1 MLPFIAFF
9 TFVILIALIWWLY
22 TKSLKSTWKIPD
34 VDFPKHWRK
43 VLIENVAFYNA
54 LNKNEKELFENKIL
68 EFVYNIKIT
77 PVKTDVDEIDK
88 VLIAAS
94 GIIPIFSFP
103 DWKHYQLKEVLLYP
117 KSFDH
122 DFETEGKGK
131 SILGMVG
138 TGYMNGKMI
147 LSKRSLRHGFKSETD
162 SDNTA
167 IHEFI
172 HLLDKKDGR
181 IDGLP
186 QLFVDN
192 SFAIPWFDLMDKK
205 ITEIEAGKS
214 DIQEYATTNR
224 AEFFSVLGEY
234 FFEKPRMLAKKH
246 PELYDMLEQVFKQ
259 DMVTRSLHMKRITIG
274 RNSKCF
280 CQSGKKYKLCCGAIT
295 EI

>member
-1 MLPFIAFF
+1 MGIAVIFF
-9 TFVILIALIWWLY
+9 LVLIAIAIAWVFY
-22 TKSLKSTWKIPD
+22 NQGFKAAWKIPN
-34 VDFPKHWRK
+34 VVFPKHWRK
-43 VLIENVAFYNA
+43 ILIEEVAFYNA
-54 LNKNEKELFENKIL
+54 LNAKEKDLFERKVV

-103 DWKHYQLKEVLLYP
+103 DWSHYQLKEVLLYP

-138 TGYMNGKMI
+138 TGYMDGKMI

-172 HLLDKKDGR
+172 HLLDKKDGS

-186 QLFVDN
+186 QLFVDR
-192 SFAIPWFDLMDKK
+192 SFAIPWFDLMDAK
-205 ITEIEAGKS
+205 IKEIEAGQS
-214 DIQEYATTNR
+214 DIQDYATTNR

-259 DMVTRSLHMKRITIG
+259 DMVTRSSKMKRITIG

-280 CQSGKKYKLCCGAIT
+280 CQSGKKYKVCCGAIT